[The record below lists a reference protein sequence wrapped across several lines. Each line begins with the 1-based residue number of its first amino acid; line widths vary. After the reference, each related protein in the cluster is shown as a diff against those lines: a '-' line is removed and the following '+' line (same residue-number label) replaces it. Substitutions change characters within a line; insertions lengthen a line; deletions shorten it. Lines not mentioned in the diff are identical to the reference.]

1 MDILSARKSLKNSTL
16 QQNLVRRCMHFQLH
30 AVLTTSACILLLNTI
45 EYIHILSKRAHNS
58 QQKHF
63 AD

>member
-1 MDILSARKSLKNSTL
+1 
-16 QQNLVRRCMHFQLH
+16 MHFQLH

-45 EYIHILSKRAHNS
+45 EHVHILSKRAHNS